1 MYYYALIWL
10 IPSNGSAAF
19 GGVSSFLG
27 TQLTENALK
36 ALFFTKELLGNVE
49 LVIVLKV
56 FCSLLVRLLKLDRVC
71 LSIVLLTSSKKCIKW
86 LVTIKM
92 SRLNNCH
99 TQYTPQKKSGELYSP
114 YCLYVPENT
123 HVFSTINVSF
133 LRAFFSL
140 IVPKTWR
147 NVSN

>member
-10 IPSNGSAAF
+10 IPSNGSVAF
-19 GGVSSFLG
+19 GGFLG

-36 ALFFTKELLGNVE
+36 ALFFTKESLGNVE
-49 LVIVLKV
+49 LFIVLKV

-99 TQYTPQKKSGELYSP
+99 TQYTPQKK
-114 YCLYVPENT
+114 
-123 HVFSTINVSF
+123 
-133 LRAFFSL
+133 
-140 IVPKTWR
+140 
-147 NVSN
+147 